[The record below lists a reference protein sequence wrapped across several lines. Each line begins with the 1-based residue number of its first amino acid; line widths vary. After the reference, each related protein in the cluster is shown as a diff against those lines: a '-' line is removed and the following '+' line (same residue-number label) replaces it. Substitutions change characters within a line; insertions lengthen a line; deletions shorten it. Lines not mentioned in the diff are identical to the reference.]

1 MLTTQFQ
8 LLFSNKYILN
18 YRLVMGKKKEF
29 PNETYF
35 FFCRKE
41 EKCERSRYYFLNLD
55 MLKYVKIK

>member
-35 FFCRKE
+35 FFA
-41 EKCERSRYYFLNLD
+41 EKKKNVKDQDTIFL
-55 MLKYVKIK
+55 I